1 MRKISTRDATKFLI
15 VSYQAVDH
23 MTKSTIL
30 REYIQGLKKFYYL
43 PEHIEPM
50 KNN

>member
-15 VSYQAVDH
+15 VSYQAVDNG
-23 MTKSTIL
+23 TKSAIL

-43 PEHIEPM
+43 PELIKPM